1 MAPWQGPIPKGALV
15 TIPQFVAQ
23 ASHYLASAL
32 ASPSEM
38 LALLAATA
46 AVGLTISSSFVKT
59 MVPLRWLAVCSNVGF
74 LAYGVLH
81 PQWVMALMH
90 GVLLPINCVRLGE
103 MRRLTRR
110 VRAATA
116 SADLSGLWLRP
127 YMKST
132 KHKAGDVIFRQG
144 DEAEHL
150 YILAAGRV
158 EFVEIGASL
167 GPGQMFGEIAFFTPD
182 RRRTL
187 SARCAEDCLVL
198 SINQSTMRELY
209 FQNPSF
215 GFEIVG
221 LIAGRLLADTT
232 RLRGQLAEKHAGT

>member
-1 MAPWQGPIPKGALV
+1 MTTQQIA
-15 TIPQFVAQ
+15 AQ
-23 ASHYLASAL
+23 LSAYVSSAL
-32 ASPSEM
+32 ASPTE
-38 LALLAATA
+38 LLAIFSVIVAG
-46 AVGLTISSSFVKT
+46 VLQISSSFVKT

-74 LAYGVLH
+74 LVYGVLH

-132 KHKAGDVIFRQG
+132 KHKAGDIIFRQG